1 MSLNEI
7 VLKTRNLLSRLLG
20 EKFELVLELEHDL
33 GMVKIDPAQVQ
44 QILFNLVLNAR
55 DAMPQG
61 GRIQVTTGHCNLKSV
76 EGTKSHSPGVFLSVK
91 DVGCGMSAETRA
103 RLFEPFFTTKVAR
116 QRHGAWIVHR
126 PEHRDR
132 QRWERGSRQRTRPGH
147 AGHRV
152 PAASCRCS
160 CRHHQSLSLCIRHGE
175 TILLTEDNVAVRQA
189 AVRILSECGYVV
201 LEAASGPEAIAIARD
216 HSGKIDL
223 LLADVD
229 MPGMSGHET
238 ALQICVRTAA
248 VESALHVR
256 LRATRA
262 ESRGSHSLFQKA
274 IHQFRTA
281 RETARDF
288 QTADSTP
295 TEIQEAKAREAMTT
309 AEITLPA
316 TPQIEG
322 ANFLNILIVDDE
334 RSIREACREVAQS
347 LGFNTFVA
355 DSAEHAYRLLD
366 SQGIDAVLLDLRLPG
381 AGGLE
386 ALNRI
391 KSLRPDAVIVV
402 VTGYGTVQSAVQAM
416 KNGAYDYVTKPFS
429 LDELKLLLD
438 RVASHLKL
446 KSENRILREKIKSK
460 QGFGSIIG
468 RSPEMEKLYRI
479 VAKAAHS
486 THPVLILGES
496 GTGKELVARSIHF
509 SGPFRD
515 KPFIPVDCGSL
526 VPTLIESELF
536 GHTKGAFTGAH
547 HAKDG
552 LLSIAEGGT
561 VFLDEVGELPTDLQ
575 AKLLRAIQE
584 KEIRPV
590 GGTKQ
595 IPINVRI
602 LAATNRDLEEGVSQ
616 GTFRRDLYYRLNVL
630 SLRIPSL
637 RERRQDIP
645 ILATHFLER
654 QTRSSGNERTLS
666 DDAMKAMLAYD
677 WPGNVRE
684 LENCLERACAFTT
697 GPMIHLG
704 DLPAAISQLQ
714 GTECVGDWS

>member
-1 MSLNEI
+1 
-7 VLKTRNLLSRLLG
+7 
-20 EKFELVLELEHDL
+20 
-33 GMVKIDPAQVQ
+33 
-44 QILFNLVLNAR
+44 
-55 DAMPQG
+55 
-61 GRIQVTTGHCNLKSV
+61 
-76 EGTKSHSPGVFLSVK
+76 
-91 DVGCGMSAETRA
+91 
-103 RLFEPFFTTKVAR
+103 
-116 QRHGAWIVHR
+116 
-126 PEHRDR
+126 
-132 QRWERGSRQRTRPGH
+132 
-147 AGHRV
+147 
-152 PAASCRCS
+152 
-160 CRHHQSLSLCIRHGE
+160 
-175 TILLTEDNVAVRQA
+175 
-189 AVRILSECGYVV
+189 
-201 LEAASGPEAIAIARD
+201 
-216 HSGKIDL
+216 
-223 LLADVD
+223 
-229 MPGMSGHET
+229 
-238 ALQICVRTAA
+238 
-248 VESALHVR
+248 
-256 LRATRA
+256 
-262 ESRGSHSLFQKA
+262 
-274 IHQFRTA
+274 
-281 RETARDF
+281 
-288 QTADSTP
+288 
-295 TEIQEAKAREAMTT
+295 MTT
-309 AEITLPA
+309 AEVTLPA

-322 ANFLNILIVDDE
+322 ANFLNLLVVDDE

-347 LGFNTFVA
+347 LGFNTFGA

-391 KSLRPDAVIVV
+391 KSIRPDAVIVV

-438 RVASHLKL
+438 RVSSHLKL

-460 QGFGSIIG
+460 QGFGGIIG

-536 GHTKGAFTGAH
+536 GHTKGAFTGAQQ
-547 HAKDG
+547 AKDG

-561 VFLDEVGELPTDLQ
+561 VFLDEVGELPVDLQ

-590 GGTKQ
+590 GSTKQ

-602 LAATNRDLEEGVSQ
+602 LAATNRDLEEAVSQ
-616 GTFRRDLYYRLNVL
+616 GTFRRDFYYRLNVL

-654 QTRSSGNERTLS
+654 QSRANGFERTLS
-666 DDAMKAMLAYD
+666 DDALKAMLAYD

-684 LENCLERACAFTT
+684 LENCVERAGAFTT
-697 GPMIHLG
+697 GPVIHVS
-704 DLPAAISQLQ
+704 DLPTPISQLQ
-714 GTECVGDWS
+714 GENVPIGTVAANKIMPMSEIERQTILNAIAQLNGDKLKAARVLGIGKTTLYRKLKEYASRS